1 MYWGGL
7 FLGKKLLSVLNKRK
21 CVDYLENKKN
31 MFSWT
36 ACAHADKHKNSHGQ
50 KMLQHGSIFISTCT
64 SRSTV

>member
-21 CVDYLENKKN
+21 CVDYLENKKKHVFVN
-31 MFSWT
+31 SLCT
-36 ACAHADKHKNSHGQ
+36 DKHKNSHGQ